1 MLGLASI
8 PPAYLSHTMP
18 TLILLAGGKS
28 TRFGRPKQLE
38 PVGPGGEALLDIT
51 LRDAFHA
58 GCTAAVIVV
67 RPEHML
73 AFAERFATQPQVRLV
88 VQAEAI
94 GTAHAVMLALAEVQG
109 TAVIANGDDHY
120 GTGAIQQ
127 AVGHALRGDPLQH
140 ALVAFELGKTL
151 SPSGGVNRAVCAA
164 DAQGFL
170 RSTEEVT
177 GLHAEAS
184 GTIADATG
192 RSWCATTLV
201 SMNLWVLRPALF
213 PLFRDLFATHAA
225 GNGEFGLPTVVAA
238 AMAKKQRFALL
249 RTEGSWC
256 GLTHP
261 ADADL
266 VRHQLAMRP

>member
-1 MLGLASI
+1 
-8 PPAYLSHTMP
+8 MP

-38 PVGPGGEALLDIT
+38 PVGPNGEALLDLT

-73 AFAERFATQPQVRLV
+73 AFAERFATQPQVHLV
-88 VQAEAI
+88 VQAEAL

-120 GTGAIQQ
+120 GAGAIQQ
-127 AVGHALRGDPLQH
+127 AVGHALNGSMQQH
-140 ALVAFELGKTL
+140 ALVAFELNKTL
-151 SPSGGVNRAVCAA
+151 SPGGGVNRAVCAV
-164 DAQGFL
+164 DAQGML
-170 RSTEEVT
+170 RSTVEVT
-177 GLHAEAS
+177 GLHANANGIITS
-184 GTIADATG
+184 SDG
-192 RSWCATTLV
+192 RTWHPGTLV

-213 PLFRDLFATHAA
+213 PLFRELFRSHGPAKE
-225 GNGEFGLPTVVAA
+225 EFGLPAVVAA
-238 AMAKKQRFALL
+238 AIGRQHQFHVL
-249 RTEGSWC
+249 RTAEAWC

-261 ADADL
+261 ADAEH